1 MKYYYHPASP
11 NCRKVT
17 AVLDHL
23 GLRAER
29 VVVDLPKG
37 EQLSPEFLAVN
48 PNGRVPAIADGG
60 RTLWESNAI
69 IIYLAET
76 TSSDL
81 WPDGDQRLD
90 ILKWLFWEQGHLMY
104 ATGIPFYQLVI
115 KPLFNEQPDHKRIDE
130 AYSSFRRLAKVLDDQ
145 LARNK
150 YVVGDTLSLA
160 DFALGGN
167 FSYAPKSGLPMA
179 ELSNIRRW
187 LDALDEIPAWK
198 ASAPPP
204 LGS

>member
-17 AVLDHL
+17 AVIDHL
-23 GLRAER
+23 GLGAAH
-29 VVVDLPKG
+29 VVVDLLKG
-37 EQLSPEFLAVN
+37 EHLSPEFLAVN
-48 PNGRVPAIADGG
+48 PNGRVPTLVDGD

-69 IIYLAET
+69 IIYLAEK

-81 WPDGDQRLD
+81 WPDDDRRLD

-115 KPLFNEQPDHKRIDE
+115 KPMIGEQPDQKRIDE
-130 AYSSFRRLAKVLDDQ
+130 AHSSFKRLAKVLDDQ
-145 LARNK
+145 LARATH
-150 YVVGDTLSLA
+150 VVGAALSLA

-167 FSYAPKSGLPMA
+167 FSYTPKVGLPMD
-179 ELSNIRRW
+179 EFPNIRRW
-187 LDALDEIPAWK
+187 LDALDQIPAWA

-204 LGS
+204 LGE